1 MYKCRLTYDEWKS
14 MKKKNR
20 SGKIINTADFEG
32 YVGMLSID
40 EVSKAQIWNYGDTKI
55 TVLDNGYK
63 WLTIMPKD
71 DYYCITVMMDG
82 DYNIKVSYI
91 DMIDVQGIDED
102 GTPYFF
108 DCYLDLIVY
117 PDGNIIVDDRDEL
130 DEAFSEGSITKE
142 QYDRAL
148 QTAEKL
154 QNGLLK
160 DYGEYCAF
168 VRKMLNTTRQ
178 TVSK

>member
-14 MKKKNR
+14 MKKKTR
-20 SGKIINTADFEG
+20 SGRFMHTDDFEG
-32 YVGMLSID
+32 YVGVLTID
-40 EVSKAQIWNYGDTKI
+40 EVSEAQIWDYGDTKI

-63 WLTIMPKD
+63 WLSIMPEQ

-91 DMIDVQGIDED
+91 DMIDEHGIDED
-102 GTPYFF
+102 GTPYFY
-108 DCYLDLIVY
+108 DCYLDLIIY

-130 DEAFSEGSITKE
+130 DAALSGGDITEE
-142 QYDRAL
+142 QYNRAL
-148 QTAEKL
+148 QTADKL

-160 DYGEYCAF
+160 NYEEYCTF
-168 VRKMLNTTRQ
+168 IQKMLGEAIL
-178 TVSK
+178 